1 MQQFDSRSLAGSAVN
16 ILFLGAS
23 MQNIEAGTK
32 IILMVVS
39 AIAGITTVIYN
50 IKKIKK
56 L

>member
-1 MQQFDSRSLAGSAVN
+1 MQQFDNRSLAGSAIN

-23 MQNIEAGTK
+23 MQNIEVGSK
-32 IILMVVS
+32 VFLMIVS

>member
-1 MQQFDSRSLAGSAVN
+1 MHPIDTRSVAGSAIN
-16 ILFLGAS
+16 LLFLGAS
-23 MQNIEAGTK
+23 LQNIEEGTK
-32 IILMVVS
+32 IILMAVS